1 MSNRTRMSRRFGR
14 VLGVWIVIV
23 AATIPSAALE
33 LEELL
38 ARFDRV
44 QGSIRTLSVEFTE
57 TTENTLLKDAIV
69 ATGKIYLAKPAAVRW
84 EYTEPE
90 EMRFVIAN
98 DMYMGYFPARNKAE
112 QRDIQRWG
120 EQLFRLLGIGQTS
133 AELGRFYN
141 IRLAEDE
148 NPEAGKVLLVLEPK
162 KRRVRKR
169 MESVRFWIDEET
181 LLPARIRYSSQS
193 GNTRVIVFD
202 RIEVNPELS
211 ASLFD
216 MDLPPGVEISD
227 GFSVLS
233 GLTDSTN
240 D

>member
-1 MSNRTRMSRRFGR
+1 
-14 VLGVWIVIV
+14 
-23 AATIPSAALE
+23 
-33 LEELL
+33 
-38 ARFDRV
+38 
-44 QGSIRTLSVEFTE
+44 
-57 TTENTLLKDAIV
+57 
-69 ATGKIYLAKPAAVRW
+69 
-84 EYTEPE
+84 
-90 EMRFVIAN
+90 
-98 DMYMGYFPARNKAE
+98 
-112 QRDIQRWG
+112 
-120 EQLFRLLGIGQTS
+120 
-133 AELGRFYN
+133 
-141 IRLAEDE
+141 
-148 NPEAGKVLLVLEPK
+148 
-162 KRRVRKR
+162 

-202 RIEVNPELS
+202 RIDVNPELS